1 MVTAANM
8 PAARVHSL
16 PSQVLP
22 SGAECGGST
31 PYERLTL
38 QLHHD
43 RRWRQEVSLGK
54 RVGLYRMRG
63 DLGSGNFST
72 VKMAAHQLTSERVAI
87 KILDKAKL
95 DQKTRRMVTREV
107 ANMESVHH
115 PNIIRLYEVVETYSK
130 LHLVLEFAAGGELY
144 HKISTLGRMQE
155 AQAKTIFGQIASAVH
170 YLHGRGIIHRD
181 IKAENVFCA
190 GPSLVKL
197 GDFGFS
203 TELTAGAQQQL
214 NTFCGS
220 PPYAAPEL
228 FRDESY
234 RGPPVDIWALGVLL
248 AFIVTGHMPF
258 QAPTVASL
266 KRHILEG
273 HFSLPAH
280 LSDECQGLIEAVL
293 KQTPSE
299 RLTMEQILVSE
310 WLRGTPLPKA
320 DVDQG
325 DWVTL
330 PTRINGTTPA
340 PACPNP
346 APAAGPEPAP
356 AAAPT
361 PSPVPSPALTE
372 IEVLARERLAAL
384 GIGAALLHE
393 HIEKG
398 VRSPVIGTYRIAV
411 HRLQKQASSQPPTP
425 DGNPPPHADSNG
437 RGCGASGPDDG
448 HGSSAPGRHSMS
460 GRPGPGGHGG
470 HGGGAGAGRLLFR
483 KAKSAAAPKQE
494 AAGNGHSTVRSR
506 TCVLL

>member
-1 MVTAANM
+1 M

-16 PSQVLP
+16 PSQVVP

-63 DLGSGNFST
+63 DLGAGNFSN
-72 VKMAAHQLTSERVAI
+72 VKMAVHQLTSERVAI

-144 HKISTLGRMQE
+144 HKISTLGRLPE
-155 AQAKTIFGQIASAVH
+155 PQAKVIFGQIASAVH

-190 GPSLVKL
+190 GPTLVKL

-203 TELTAGAQQQL
+203 TELTAGMQQQL

-234 RGPPVDIWALGVLL
+234 RGPPVDTWALGVLL

-280 LSDECQGLIEAVL
+280 LSDECQGLIEAIL
-293 KQTPSE
+293 RQTPSE
-299 RLTMEQILVSE
+299 RLTMEQVLTSE

-320 DVDQG
+320 DDDQG

-330 PTRINGTTPA
+330 PTRVNGTTPA
-340 PACPNP
+340 PAPAP
-346 APAAGPEPAP
+346 TSTAAEDGTAPAAVPAS
-356 AAAPT
+356 AT
-361 PSPVPSPALTE
+361 PALTD

-393 HIEKG
+393 NIDKG
-398 VRSPVIGTYRIAV
+398 VRSPVIGTYRLAV
-411 HRLQKQASSQPPTP
+411 HRLQKQASSHPPTP
-425 DGNPPPHADSNG
+425 DTHPGALNGDSNG
-437 RGCGASGPDDG
+437 RAGQDDG
-448 HGSSAPGRHSMS
+448 TPGRHSLQGNGALS
-460 GRPGPGGHGG
+460 GAASA
-470 HGGGAGAGRLLFR
+470 GGAARGLFR
-483 KAKSAAAPKQE
+483 KAKSAAAPKQDKE
-494 AAGNGHSTVRSR
+494 SNGAHATVRSR

>member
-1 MVTAANM
+1 MVTGGNM

-16 PSQVLP
+16 PSQVVP
-22 SGAECGGST
+22 TGTATGTECGGST

-72 VKMAAHQLTSERVAI
+72 VKMAVHQLTSERVAI

-144 HKISTLGRMQE
+144 HKISTLGRLPE
-155 AQAKTIFGQIASAVH
+155 AQAKVIFGQIASAVH

-190 GPSLVKL
+190 GPTLVKL

-203 TELTAGAQQQL
+203 TELTAGMQQQL

-234 RGPPVDIWALGVLL
+234 RGPPVDTWALGVLL

-280 LSDECQGLIEAVL
+280 LSDECQGLIEAIL
-293 KQTPSE
+293 RQTPSD
-299 RLTMEQILVSE
+299 RLTMDQVLASE

-320 DVDQG
+320 DDDQG

-330 PTRINGTTPA
+330 PTRVNSA
-340 PACPNP
+340 
-346 APAAGPEPAP
+346 AP
-356 AAAPT
+356 AAAAEDGCT
-361 PSPVPSPALTE
+361 PAAPAPALTD

-393 HIEKG
+393 NIDKG
-398 VRSPVIGTYRIAV
+398 VRSPVIGTYRLAV

-425 DGNPPPHADSNG
+425 DTYPNGAALNGDSNG
-437 RGCGASGPDDG
+437 RASAGQDAG
-448 HGSSAPGRHSMS
+448 GPGRHSLQGNGALS
-460 GRPGPGGHGG
+460 
-470 HGGGAGAGRLLFR
+470 GAGAGATSAGAAAAARGLFR

-494 AAGNGHSTVRSR
+494 KESSGGQTTVRSR

>member
-1 MVTAANM
+1 MVTGANM

-16 PSQVLP
+16 PSQVVP

-54 RVGLYRMRG
+54 RVGLYRLRG
-63 DLGSGNFST
+63 DLGAGNFST
-72 VKMAAHQLTSERVAI
+72 VKMAVHQLTSERVAI

-107 ANMESVHH
+107 ANMERVHH

-155 AQAKTIFGQIASAVH
+155 PQAKVIFAQIASAVH

-190 GPSLVKL
+190 GPTLVKL

-203 TELTAGAQQQL
+203 TELTSGMQQQL

-234 RGPPVDIWALGVLL
+234 RGPPVDLWALGVLL

-273 HFSLPAH
+273 HFTLPAH
-280 LSDECQGLIEAVL
+280 LSDECQGLIEAIL
-293 KQTPSE
+293 RQAPAE
-299 RLTMEQILVSE
+299 RLTMDQILSSE
-310 WLRGTPLPKA
+310 WLCGTPLPKV
-320 DVDQG
+320 VDEHG

-330 PTRINGTTPA
+330 PTRTNGVS
-340 PACPNP
+340 
-346 APAAGPEPAP
+346 
-356 AAAPT
+356 AAASAGDEEGAPP
-361 PSPVPSPALTE
+361 PSPPPPLSD

-393 HIEKG
+393 NLEKG

-411 HRLQKQASSQPPTP
+411 HRLQKQASSQPSTP
-425 DGNPPPHADSNG
+425 DAAATTPHADANG
-437 RGCGASGPDDG
+437 RGGGASGPGQDAG
-448 HGSSAPGRHSMS
+448 LCRHAHSLQANAGQSLS
-460 GRPGPGGHGG
+460 GAAARG
-470 HGGGAGAGRLLFR
+470 LFR
-483 KAKSAAAPKQE
+483 KAKSAATPKQHTS
-494 AAGNGHSTVRSR
+494 NGQVTVRSR

>member
-1 MVTAANM
+1 MVTGANM

-16 PSQVLP
+16 PSQVVP
-22 SGAECGGST
+22 SSGAECGGST

-54 RVGLYRMRG
+54 RVGLYRLRG
-63 DLGSGNFST
+63 DLGAGNFST
-72 VKMAAHQLTSERVAI
+72 VKMAVHQLTSERVAI

-107 ANMESVHH
+107 ANMERVHH

-144 HKISTLGRMQE
+144 HKISTLGRMEE
-155 AQAKTIFGQIASAVH
+155 AQAKVVFGQIASAVH

-190 GPSLVKL
+190 GPTLVKL

-203 TELTAGAQQQL
+203 TELTSGMQQQL

-234 RGPPVDIWALGVLL
+234 RGPPVDLWALGVLL

-280 LSDECQGLIEAVL
+280 LSDECQGLIEAIL
-293 KQTPSE
+293 RQAPAE
-299 RLTMEQILVSE
+299 RLAMDQIVASE
-310 WLRGTPLPKA
+310 WLCGTPIPKVP
-320 DVDQG
+320 DDQG

-330 PTRINGTTPA
+330 PTRANGLSTSPPAEDGASPA
-340 PACPNP
+340 P
-346 APAAGPEPAP
+346 
-356 AAAPT
+356 PT
-361 PSPVPSPALTE
+361 PPPPLSD

-393 HIEKG
+393 NLEKG

-411 HRLQKQASSQPPTP
+411 HRLQKQASSQPGTP
-425 DGNPPPHADSNG
+425 DAATPHGVSP
-437 RGCGASGPDDG
+437 R
-448 HGSSAPGRHSMS
+448 HRRHSAS
-460 GRPGPGGHGG
+460 LALVGLP
-470 HGGGAGAGRLLFR
+470 A
-483 KAKSAAAPKQE
+483 
-494 AAGNGHSTVRSR
+494 
-506 TCVLL
+506 